1 RATSPACRG
10 SAISRASASLSRTRR
25 ARWSERSRSRPT
37 PRSKTCE
44 RDCFASMLRQRGAEE
59 RMERKQASDYPQELL
74 NLFDRYVHGGID
86 RRGFLDGAARFAVGG
101 MTAAMLLD
109 ELSPKFAEAQQV
121 PSDDKRLNA
130 SYVEYDSPQGSG
142 KVKAYLAR
150 PASAKTN
157 KLPGVLVV

>member
-1 RATSPACRG
+1 
-10 SAISRASASLSRTRR
+10 
-25 ARWSERSRSRPT
+25 
-37 PRSKTCE
+37 
-44 RDCFASMLRQRGAEE
+44 
-59 RMERKQASDYPQELL
+59 MERKQASDYPQELL

-130 SYVEYDSPQGSG
+130 SYVEYDFVVINDEITGAVDRLRSI
-142 KVKAYLAR
+142 VVAERAR
-150 PASAKTN
+150 LRCMRGQAETIVRTFS
-157 KLPGVLVV
+157 